1 MTVMNAGIRAIRTQA
16 EIGLV
21 DVYTASRQGLPG
33 GSDIAAV
40 RAAAFNHFNMA
51 GLPNSRV
58 ESWRYTDLRR
68 LMQDAKPLAPPPDTD
83 AKARAHDAGAVFAAL
98 GFRRLVILN
107 GSFAAD
113 MSDLA
118 RLEPGLTIRSM
129 ADGLALDEP
138 LLSQGLGPTVPAA
151 DPALALNTALAGD
164 GVVITVSPG
173 ATIERP
179 IHLVFVN
186 TGATPA
192 AMVTRSLVVVG
203 SAARATLVET
213 HEGPAQ
219 QDYQVNTALQLVVG
233 DEAHVDH
240 VKVTAEGNAAI
251 HVATLLAHIGARA
264 KFNELGFTAGGAVV
278 RNQLFVLLAGESSEV
293 NLRGLSLLADRQHA
307 DNTLTVDH
315 SVAGSQSREVFKAVV
330 DDEARA
336 VFQGK
341 ITVRPQAQQTDAKMM
356 SRALLLSDRAEAD
369 CKPEL
374 EIFADDVQCG
384 HGATTGALDDQLKFY
399 LMARGIPEKQAEA
412 LLVQAFAAEVI
423 ETIEHEDIRDALM
436 DAMVDWLRRRG

>member
-1 MTVMNAGIRAIRTQA
+1 MNAGIRPIRTQA
-16 EIGLV
+16 ETGLV
-21 DVYTASRQGLPG
+21 DVYTTSRQGLPG
-33 GSDIAAV
+33 GSDVSAV
-40 RAAAFNHFNMA
+40 RSGAFNHFKLA

-58 ESWRYTDLRR
+58 ESWKYTDLRR
-68 LMQDAKPLAPPPDTD
+68 LMRDAKPLAPPPDTY
-83 AKARAHDAGAVFAAL
+83 AKARAHHAGGVFAL
-98 GFRRLVILN
+98 GFRRLVIIN
-107 GSFAAD
+107 GSFAPD
-113 MSDLA
+113 ISDLA

-129 ADGLALDEP
+129 AEALALDEP
-138 LLSQGLGPTVPAA
+138 LLAQGLGPTVPPD

-164 GVVITVSPG
+164 GVVITVTHG

-192 AMVTRSLVVVG
+192 TMVTRSLLVVG
-203 SAARATLVET
+203 AAARATLVET

-233 DEAHVDH
+233 DEAEVNH
-240 VKVTAEGNAAI
+240 VKVTVEGNSAI
-251 HVATLLAHIGARA
+251 HVATLLAHLGARA

-278 RNQLFVLLAGESSEV
+278 RNQLFVLLAGEGGEA

-336 VFQGK
+336 VFQGR
-341 ITVRPQAQQTDAKMM
+341 ITVRPQAQKTDAKML
-356 SRALLLSDRAEAD
+356 SRALLLSDGAEAD

-399 LMARGIPEKQAEA
+399 LMARGIPGREAEA
-412 LLVQAFAAEVI
+412 LLIQAFAAEVI
-423 ETIEHEDIRDALM
+423 ESLEHEDIRDTLM
-436 DAMVDWLRRRG
+436 NAMIDWLGRRG

>member
-1 MTVMNAGIRAIRTQA
+1 LTIMNAGLRPVRTKA
-16 EIGLV
+16 ELGLV
-21 DVYTASRQGLPG
+21 DVYTTSRHGLPG
-33 GSDIAAV
+33 GSDISAV
-40 RAAAFNHFNMA
+40 RAAAFNHFA
-51 GLPNSRV
+51 LSGLPHPRV

-68 LMQDAKPLAPPPDTD
+68 LMRDAKPLAAPPDAE
-83 AKARAHDAGAVFAAL
+83 AKARAHDAGGVFAAL

-107 GSFAAD
+107 GSFATD

-118 RLEPGLTIRSM
+118 NLEPGLTIRSM
-129 ADGLALDEP
+129 AEALALDEP
-138 LLSQGLGPTVPAA
+138 LLSQGLGTTVPAD

-179 IHLVFVN
+179 VHLVFVN
-186 TGATPA
+186 TGPTPA

-203 SAARATLVET
+203 GGARAIFVET
-213 HEGPAQ
+213 HEGLDQ
-219 QDYQVNTALQLVVG
+219 LDYQINTVLQLVVG
-233 DEAHVDH
+233 DEAQVDH
-240 VKVTAEGNAAI
+240 IKMTREGSAAI
-251 HVATLLAHIGARA
+251 HVGTLLANIGARA

-278 RNQLFVLLAGESSEV
+278 RNQLFVLLAGEGTEV

-307 DNTLTVDH
+307 DSTLAVDH
-315 SVAGSQSREVFKAVV
+315 AVSGSQSREIFKAVV

-341 ITVRPQAQQTDAKMM
+341 ITVRPQAQKTDAKMM
-356 SRALLLSDRAEAD
+356 SRALLLSDSAEAD

-399 LMARGIPEKQAEA
+399 LMARGIPDKEAEA
-412 LLVQAFAAEVI
+412 LLIQAFAAEVI
-423 ETIEHEDIRDALM
+423 ETIEHEDVRNALM
-436 DAMVDWLRRRG
+436 DATVAWLGQRG